1 MNTCG
6 AVVLGPVLAARDGR
20 GGIPHLGYPQG
31 AKAHSSENG
40 EALNEITPMT
50 EGLWWH
56 TAGCFASPGF
66 VPPLSSFPGTGP
78 WGPAA
83 RSGRGRGDVGK
94 FTWWVKTPSK
104 FPRGRQGEPGTL
116 VGLGFPADQGFLPQL
131 FLLWS
136 LNIPSLWF
144 RPHMSGFLCFLL
156 RPPKTGTSS
165 GLSTSQLIMETE
177 QEAHKCMLK
186 KQEQQKWSWRKKSRE
201 GAMSLEQGE
210 LTSPPGSRNQ
220 CQKTCK

>member
-1 MNTCG
+1 MAAYSWVLCFSWVCPS
-6 AVVLGPVLAARDGR
+6 AV
-20 GGIPHLGYPQG
+20 
-31 AKAHSSENG
+31 
-40 EALNEITPMT
+40 
-50 EGLWWH
+50 
-56 TAGCFASPGF
+56 F
-66 VPPLSSFPGTGP
+66 FPRTVP

-116 VGLGFPADQGFLPQL
+116 VGLGFPAEQGFLPQL

-144 RPHMSGFLCFLL
+144 RPHMSAFLCSLL
-156 RPPKTGTSS
+156 RPPKTGTLS
-165 GLSTSQLIMETE
+165 GLSMSQLIMETE

-186 KQEQQKWSWRKKSRE
+186 KQEQQRWSWRKKLKE

-220 CQKTCK
+220 RQKTCK

>member
-1 MNTCG
+1 M
-6 AVVLGPVLAARDGR
+6 
-20 GGIPHLGYPQG
+20 GYPQG

-66 VPPLSSFPGTGP
+66 VPPLSSFPRTGP

-94 FTWWVKTPSK
+94 STWWVKTPSK

-156 RPPKTGTSS
+156 RPPKTGTLS